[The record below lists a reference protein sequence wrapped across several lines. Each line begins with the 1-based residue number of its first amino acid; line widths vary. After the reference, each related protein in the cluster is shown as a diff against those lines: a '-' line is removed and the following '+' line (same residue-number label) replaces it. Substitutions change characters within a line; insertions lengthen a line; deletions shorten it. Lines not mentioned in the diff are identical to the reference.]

1 MSAKEWSHGNMFKR
15 FMIGFIVGSGLMYWY
30 LYQSEW
36 AVSEASSVVE
46 RRASQYRGDA
56 RRQAADDVLGNR

>member
-1 MSAKEWSHGNMFKR
+1 MFKR

-30 LYQSEW
+30 IYHGGQTISG
-36 AVSEASSVVE
+36 ASSVME

-56 RRQAADDVLGNR
+56 HRQAADEALGGR